1 MGNFLTTTGE
11 KIAVLAVDPSST
23 TNGGIHFLMLHVHS
37 LEQMIN

>member
-1 MGNFLTTTGE
+1 MGKFLTTRGE